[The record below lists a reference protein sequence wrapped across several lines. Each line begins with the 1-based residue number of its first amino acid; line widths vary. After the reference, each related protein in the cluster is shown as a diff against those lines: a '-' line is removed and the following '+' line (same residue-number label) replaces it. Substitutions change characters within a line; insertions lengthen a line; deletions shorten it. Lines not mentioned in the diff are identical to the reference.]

1 MKKLHYE
8 QSGDNYK
15 LKDPYKLIALAATRK
30 TRKNLKR
37 FSKYGIEV
45 LDQDNSR
52 GESAYRIKFASK
64 KPVDFEFAHVEESI
78 GTKNMI
84 ADELQKIYRE
94 SFYFSIGI
102 DNVAT
107 IVNDLST
114 CGAFPLSFM
123 LHIGAFPN
131 EWYLEQEKI
140 KALMD
145 GTAYAC
151 NLAGCAWGGGESGT
165 DRDIIYPGRSLLSGS
180 ATGIII
186 SSSKVLSEEKLK
198 DGDRIIV
205 FESSGVHTNG
215 ITLLRKELL
224 KRLPKGYK
232 TKLSDGTGYGEALL
246 TPSIIYSKLVE
257 DLIVNTEVH
266 YAVHITGHGWRKLMR
281 SKRNFSYIVDFVP
294 KPQPVFEF
302 IQRHTNSSDKD
313 MYETYNMGAG
323 FAVFVPPSQV
333 QKVLQIFKKNEQ
345 VLSRFARNKIK
356 AWDAGF
362 IKKGERKVVINP
374 LRLEFLGEELILR

>member
-1 MKKLHYE
+1 M
-8 QSGDNYK
+8 
-15 LKDPYKLIALAATRK
+15 
-30 TRKNLKR
+30 
-37 FSKYGIEV
+37 
-45 LDQDNSR
+45 
-52 GESAYRIKFASK
+52 
-64 KPVDFEFAHVEESI
+64 
-78 GTKNMI
+78 
-84 ADELQKIYRE
+84 
-94 SFYFSIGI
+94 
-102 DNVAT
+102 
-107 IVNDLST
+107 
-114 CGAFPLSFM
+114 
-123 LHIGAFPN
+123 
-131 EWYLEQEKI
+131 
-140 KALMD
+140 
-145 GTAYAC
+145 
-151 NLAGCAWGGGESGT
+151 
-165 DRDIIYPGRSLLSGS
+165 
-180 ATGIII
+180 
-186 SSSKVLSEEKLK
+186 
-198 DGDRIIV
+198 
-205 FESSGVHTNG
+205 
-215 ITLLRKELL
+215 
-224 KRLPKGYK
+224 PKGYK